1 MARPRNEER
10 RLAILSAAEQ
20 VIASQGIGAASTAV
34 IAKAAGISNGSLFTY
49 FDTKTQLLNEL
60 YIALKTE
67 MAEAALAGLPD
78 QSGAREQ
85 VRHMWEHWARW
96 ATGNPAKPRVLAQLQ
111 VADDITDESHR
122 QVGRAAAGIAEL
134 LERARAGG
142 PMQHVPLGFVLTL
155 ANALAEAAIDEM
167 IRDPDR
173 APANAETA
181 FEALWRVLAGTDT
194 PDRSRA
200 ATA

>member
-10 RLAILSAAEQ
+10 RLAILSAATHI
-20 VIASQGIGAASTAV
+20 IASHGIGAASTAV
-34 IAKAAGISNGSLFTY
+34 IAKEAGVSNGSLFTY

-60 YIALKTE
+60 FVALKTE
-67 MAEAALAGLPD
+67 MAEAAVAELPAR
-78 QSGAREQ
+78 SEAREQ

-96 ATGNPAKPRVLAQLQ
+96 ATGNPAKRRVLAQLQ
-111 VADDITDESHR
+111 VLDDITAESHQ
-122 QVGRAAAGIAEL
+122 QVGLASAGIAQL
-134 LERARAGG
+134 LERARAAG
-142 PMQHVPLGFVLTL
+142 PVRDVPLGFVLTL

-173 APANAETA
+173 ARANADTA

-194 PDRSRA
+194 PTR
-200 ATA
+200 T